1 MLINKVSVVIV
12 MSQKIQVWETMTV
25 LISSFPT
32 MRAFL
37 AKNMTIAVYK
47 KIKNQCFICD
57 DITRYE
63 WDTWQKIF
71 RWIDC
76 LSLWKKRKEHV
87 WISDTPRRCLG
98 LPLALSDDALLFT
111 LTPGNDY
118 FVLVFMWLTLD
129 QTQLIHKLMGWPIYS
144 YLFRKFCYNWNAW
157 AIM

>member
-25 LISSFPT
+25 LISSFST

-63 WDTWQKIF
+63 WDTWQRIF
-71 RWIDC
+71 NNHFRK
-76 LSLWKKRKEHV
+76 LVKKPKEHV
-87 WISDTPRRCLG
+87 WKSNTIFRCLG
-98 LPLALSDDALLFT
+98 ILLLSNAFFKVCLRENRVCLIYLA
-111 LTPGNDY
+111 
-118 FVLVFMWLTLD
+118 
-129 QTQLIHKLMGWPIYS
+129 IYDRTIINIECWRFFFDRATS
-144 YLFRKFCYNWNAW
+144 TIRQCHTVY
-157 AIM
+157 IDTG